1 MAWFLTGHRDA
12 VLASRARM
20 GHWHHKLNTPDLASL
35 AQGFPTRGGGS
46 VPPLA
51 VVVHRPGPGAD
62 VKWGTPESHT
72 PRWKAAIPLLHVR
85 VLGRPSP
92 ARARPPRQCSTL
104 ARGHPLEGARWQT
117 RTCFCAQDRAVLA
130 FSPSLVGDSSDGPGG
145 RFRNSAP
152 CIPAKLQK
160 IGIDLLAVI
169 LLCPHAGTRK
179 CHQLCGSLS

>member
-1 MAWFLTGHRDA
+1 MASFLTGHRDA
-12 VLASRARM
+12 VLASRPRM

-51 VVVHRPGPGAD
+51 GVVNRPGPGAD
-62 VKWGTPESHT
+62 VKWGASESHT
-72 PRWKAAIPLLHVR
+72 PRWQAAIPLLLSESR
-85 VLGRPSP
+85 AARPRP
-92 ARARPPRQCSTL
+92 GQGHHGRARTL
-104 ARGHPLEGARWQT
+104 ARGHPLQGARWQT
-117 RTCFCAQDRAVLA
+117 RACFCAQDHAVLA

-145 RFRNSAP
+145 RFRNNAS
-152 CIPAKLQK
+152 CIPAKLQI

-179 CHQLCGSLS
+179 CH